1 LQQARKVIRE
11 MEQRAQADEGMDER
25 QKAAQK
31 RAAEGAVERA
41 KAALEKMKK
50 LEAAVPTAQ
59 RAGGAQDEAPG

>member
-50 LEAAVPTAQ
+50 L
-59 RAGGAQDEAPG
+59 